1 MTLRQTMVLVIAA
14 VVVVCGTLAS
24 LAFGAVS
31 VPIGDVWSVLTGQLD
46 DGPLKT
52 IVLDLR
58 LPRTIDALAVG
69 AALGIAGA
77 LLQGALANPLASPD
91 VIGVTSGAAFGA
103 ILVIVAFPT
112 AIALVPISALVFGLV
127 ASAIVFGLAWSG
139 AGGGG
144 VARLILTG
152 IAISALFT
160 AGTMALMTAYP
171 DRVDSAIFFLAGG
184 LTSEG
189 WEATRTVAPYLLAGL
204 ILAIILIRPLNRL
217 ALGDDVAAS
226 LGARPRVIRLGAGVA
241 AALLAASSAA
251 LAGLLA
257 FVGLVVP
264 HIARMAG
271 RSSSHGFVVPAS
283 ALIGAGLVVVGDTI
297 SRVILAP
304 REIPVGPLMVVIG
317 VPLFLWLL
325 RKAV

>member
-160 AGTMALMTAYP
+160 AGTMSLMTAYP